1 MKTSKKTN
9 SIRTVRHITVFS
21 VNWEFP
27 QSHKKSVFKSVPE
40 SRFSIKKYV
49 ESDFLSF
56 AGQGSKF
63 SPILMFCIIIYVI
76 ASLFLPANETLY
88 SFRHGC

>member
-1 MKTSKKTN
+1 MKTSKKSK
-9 SIRTVRHITVFS
+9 SIRTVRHITIFS
-21 VNWEFP
+21 VNWECP
-27 QSHKKSVFKSVPE
+27 QSHKKSVFNSVQE

-63 SPILMFCIIIYVI
+63 SPILMFCVIIYVI
-76 ASLFLPANETLY
+76 ASSFTPTNETLH
-88 SFRHGC
+88 SFRHG